1 MEGTLQVGHLF
12 CTLIQEVSQQT
23 AHHSLVTD
31 NQNVPLSLQLHD
43 HWLHP
48 LDQVLIG
55 LEGEREGGD
64 REKEERRVN
73 FTFSQTSIQSILNT
87 RTMSMCNCTVV
98 GSSRLI
104 LAVYCTMLTSPVG

>member
-31 NQNVPLSLQLHD
+31 NQNVLLSLQLHD

-73 FTFSQTSIQSILNT
+73 LKFSQTHRFAEFDTLEL
-87 RTMSMCNCTVV
+87 CPCVTVQ
-98 GSSRLI
+98 
-104 LAVYCTMLTSPVG
+104 